1 VLGGSASANHSA
13 GRKSEGVTF
22 ATVVQQ
28 SEQRQQQGATTRQLL
43 WEVLKQL
50 KPAACHWYEAGA
62 GHHQQQQ
69 GGASAAP
76 ASVPECTSPAL
87 WSTLTRSLA
96 SDLLLV
102 PPSIRDLVGNG
113 WAAGAGRLGGDSG
126 SSVAGVAARMLAV
139 QYARAATRQYEQVSR
154 VEPRI
159 LVCSPVQEWKILERC
174 PISAGKSWERRDRA
188 GNHPIQEPGIPAI
201 FEPRKGPSLLVGLMF
216 VGSHTT
222 QRPGR
227 LFVLMAVLYNL
238 GVTVFRVC
246 HCTGFTQ
253 NKART
258 LQSMTKALVC
268 AHRD

>member
-1 VLGGSASANHSA
+1 VEFCVTEMVFEQAAAQQKA
-13 GRKSEGVTF
+13 GMS
-22 ATVVQQ
+22 
-28 SEQRQQQGATTRQLL
+28 TRQLL
-43 WEVLKQL
+43 WEVVKQL

-62 GHHQQQQ
+62 GHHQQQLRQ
-69 GGASAAP
+69 KLHSIAQMDAP
-76 ASVPECTSPAL
+76 VSRSSDTASVPECTSPAL

>member
-1 VLGGSASANHSA
+1 MPSAETLLQHLQPMEVGQQHDQQQVSQLLQAGLQRQLTDQQWLQQVLGGSASANHSA

-62 GHHQQQQ
+62 AHHHLQQ

-113 WAAGAGRLGGDSG
+113 WAAGAGRLGAGGGG
-126 SSVAGVAARMLAV
+126 SSSGVAGVAARMLAV
-139 QYARAATRQYEQVSR
+139 QYARAARRQYAKVR
-154 VEPRI
+154 VGALTASSNTNCHQFDLTEEA
-159 LVCSPVQEWKILERC
+159 S
-174 PISAGKSWERRDRA
+174 
-188 GNHPIQEPGIPAI
+188 
-201 FEPRKGPSLLVGLMF
+201 
-216 VGSHTT
+216 TT
-222 QRPGR
+222 QGY
-227 LFVLMAVLYNL
+227 F
-238 GVTVFRVC
+238 
-246 HCTGFTQ
+246 Q
-253 NKART
+253 
-258 LQSMTKALVC
+258 
-268 AHRD
+268 